1 MDSKEKW
8 RRLTRGVEDA
18 GCSRRGNWWVR
29 NDVYGVRET
38 MNQIFSRSSLI
49 THHFLHFKTH
59 RRFNKILEAH
69 ELLEEGEGNI
79 AGGAVALL
87 GDMNFQNAFVLA
99 RLVHFRPVQEHDRV
113 GVLLDGAGLAKV
125 GQSRLVIGAVFG
137 AAVDLSQGHDG
148 NLQLAGQ

>member
-87 GDMNFQNAFVLA
+87 GDMKFQNAFVLA
-99 RLVHFRPVQEHDRV
+99 RLVHFRPVQVHDPD
-113 GVLLDGAGLAKV
+113 GLLRDGAGIAKV
-125 GQSRLVIGAVFG
+125 RRPGLVFG
-137 AAVDLSQGHDG
+137 CLLAAAADTCPD
-148 NLQLAGQ
+148 